1 MKSSHIH
8 NLYNKIKKKF
18 VNAPLQKK
26 FHIIICFVMALCSIG
41 SILGLQLFY
50 IEENKMLYQSMKG
63 SVEHSASLISD
74 KLNTIE
80 YMTAIM
86 LADSTLQDN
95 LSIAIDPNSNNLKKS
110 DAFRALSYAVPDYYQ
125 NYKQYGIN
133 YINLYNTNYISYSN
147 YSRSLTLPDEIE
159 TLLLENAHSSS
170 GYPIWNTDYCNT
182 YGLFISRDVR
192 RIESLQLD
200 TIGTIL
206 VNIDLESLIADCTEG
221 YWIKDTPL
229 YLIYKDQSEL
239 FHSKSIDQDNI
250 SKILEKATKDYGVI
264 RFDKKY
270 YFYTKE
276 TIPSFNWEYISFTP
290 YDSVINAQ
298 HLYLFLS
305 SLIIIVMFFI
315 AVGLSRKMF
324 DSITIHFSNLL
335 QKMNFFGKNDTQ
347 LLTFDY
353 DYDSRED
360 EIGELHQRFDQM
372 ALQVQELIQKNYVS
386 EILKK
391 EAELK
396 SLENQINPHFLYN
409 TLESINWRAQALGVN
424 DISIMVNSLGTLL
437 RTTLS
442 RTDTSLSTLKNEI
455 DVVKDYMAIIQIRF
469 DDKLQYSI
477 NVPEELFEISIPKLS
492 LQPLVENAIN
502 YALEEMT
509 ETCYIQ
515 INARQEKSNIII
527 TITNNG
533 SQFPED
539 LLNKLSNNEISPH
552 GFGIGLLNIQ
562 KRIKLQFGND
572 YGLTLKNNELLNLA
586 IVEIKIPDT
595 IGISKNGVETT

>member
-1 MKSSHIH
+1 
-8 NLYNKIKKKF
+8 
-18 VNAPLQKK
+18 
-26 FHIIICFVMALCSIG
+26 
-41 SILGLQLFY
+41 
-50 IEENKMLYQSMKG
+50 MLYQSMKG
-63 SVEHSASLISD
+63 SIEHSASLISD
-74 KLNTIE
+74 RLNTIE
-80 YMTAIM
+80 SMTSIM
-86 LADSTLQDN
+86 LADNTLQDN
-95 LSIAIDPNSNNLKKS
+95 LSIAIDPSSDNSKRS
-110 DAFRALSYAVPDYYQ
+110 DAFRALSYAIPDYYQ
-125 NYKQYGIN
+125 NYKQYGID
-133 YINLYNTNYISYSN
+133 YINLYNSNYISYSN
-147 YSRSLTLPDEIE
+147 YSRSITLPDEIE
-159 TLLLENAHSSS
+159 TLLLEEAHSFP

-182 YGLFISRDVR
+182 YGLFLSRDVR
-192 RIESLQLD
+192 RIENLQLD

-206 VNIDLESLIADCTEG
+206 VNINLESLIADCTEG

-229 YLIYKDQSEL
+229 YLIYHDQNEL
-239 FHSKSIDQDNI
+239 FHSSSIDQNNV
-250 SKILEKATKDYGVI
+250 SRILKKATKDYGVI
-264 RFDKKY
+264 RFDNKY

-276 TIPSFNWEYISFTP
+276 TIPSFNWKYISFTP
-290 YDSVINAQ
+290 YDSVIHAQ
-298 HLYLFLS
+298 HLYLFLC
-305 SLIIIVMFFI
+305 SLIIIIMFFL
-315 AVGLSRKMF
+315 AVGISQKMF
-324 DSITIHFSNLL
+324 ASITIHFSNLL
-335 QKMNFFGKNDTQ
+335 QKMNFFGKNNTK

-353 DYDSRED
+353 DYESRED

-455 DVVKDYMAIIQIRF
+455 DVVKDYMSIIQIRF

-477 NVPEELFEISIPKLS
+477 NVPEELFEVSLPKLS

-509 ETCYIQ
+509 EICCIQ
-515 INARQEKSNIII
+515 IEAKEEKHNIII

-552 GFGIGLLNIQ
+552 GFGIGLLNIH
-562 KRIKLQFGND
+562 KRIQLQFGND
-572 YGLTLKNNELLNLA
+572 YGLTLNNNEILDLA
-586 IVEIKIPDT
+586 IVEIKIPN
-595 IGISKNGVETT
+595 IISDQKDNVEAP